1 MIHVLPLRKLIRN
14 KTYHYFL
21 SCLRNVKIRR
31 SVSFIKMD
39 SPPNWPRN
47 RKKAHQMPDCKCDD
61 KSALH
66 AYLESMH
73 SRMLYIPNYN
83 NGLNKGNRIFIIFT
97 QLSPYFIQI
106 RKYHTTLHFLM
117 RNRKHLYHF
126 HYIITEK

>member
-14 KTYHYFL
+14 KAYHYFL

-39 SPPNWPRN
+39 SPPNCPRN

-83 NGLNKGNRIFIIFT
+83 NGLNKGNRIFIILPNSARTSSKFVNT
-97 QLSPYFIQI
+97 IRRFISLCEI
-106 RKYHTTLHFLM
+106 ENIFITSTT
-117 RNRKHLYHF
+117 
-126 HYIITEK
+126 